1 MKKSSIYLFAILL
14 CGLTSMP
21 LSAQQPLG
29 INHIEAREAT
39 NLNGLWNVRLAP
51 FGGGGGA
58 KMSIP
63 MADGVADPNFADRL
77 KVPGDWN
84 TQQEKLYYFE
94 GAIFYKRTFQ
104 QNKQEGKRYFIHFG
118 AANYQADVY
127 LNGKE
132 IGNHIGGFTPFSFDI
147 TANLNSG
154 SNTLVVRV
162 ENNRKKEA
170 IPTIRFDWWNYGG
183 LTRSV
188 NLVEVTDTFIQ
199 DYSVQLNPENAKEI
213 NGWIQLSGANGGETV
228 NLNIPELKL
237 KKEFKVDEKGKVN
250 FKLKSSKIS
259 YWSPKNPKQYT
270 VEVKTAT
277 DRVSEKIGFRT
288 IRAVGGDILLNGK
301 KQFIK
306 GINLHE
312 EAAMGGGRITTVEEG
327 RTLLTWAK
335 ELGCNLVRLAHY
347 PHNQEL
353 VAEAERMGLMVWAEV
368 PVYWNIDFANE
379 TSYDNAERMLTEMIV
394 RDKNRASVVLWSVAN
409 ETRESDAR
417 QAYLLKLLKKVKS
430 LDKTRLTTA
439 AIEAYKVVDGVRVIN
454 DIIAADLDVIGI
466 NCYCGWYFS
475 KPSDCPDMKWDVQ
488 FDKPVIFSEFGA
500 GALQGHFG
508 EKEEKWTEN
517 YQDEVFKYNIEMT
530 KKQMPFLDGMTP
542 WLLMDFRSPIRPNRE
557 IQNDYNR
564 KGLISEQG
572 IKKKAFYTLQ
582 EFYKNK
588 RVQK

>member
-1 MKKSSIYLFAILL
+1 MRKSLNYLLASCIFALGTLI
-14 CGLTSMP
+14 
-21 LSAQQPLG
+21 LSAQESEG
-29 INHIEAREAT
+29 INHIQARET
-39 NLNGLWNVRLAP
+39 MSLNGVWNVRLAP
-51 FGGGGGA
+51 FAGGGGA
-58 KMSIP
+58 KMSLP
-63 MADGVADPNFADRL
+63 LEEGEEDSNFMDQL

-94 GAIFYKRTFQ
+94 GAVFYKRNFEQ
-104 QNKQEGKRYFIHFG
+104 LKKAGKRYFLHFG

-132 IGNHIGGFTPFSFDI
+132 VGSHIGGFTPFSFDI
-147 TANLNSG
+147 TEALTSG

-188 NLVEVTDTFIQ
+188 NLVEVTETFIQ
-199 DYSVQLNPENAKEI
+199 DYSIQLNPNNAKEI
-213 NGWIQLSGANGGETV
+213 KGWVQLSGAKGGEMV

-237 KKEFKVDEKGKVN
+237 RKEFIVNESGKVN
-250 FKLKSSKIS
+250 FNLKSSKIN
-259 YWSPKNPKQYT
+259 YWSPENPKQYL

-277 DRVSEKIGFRT
+277 DIISEKMGFRT

-368 PVYWNIDFANE
+368 PVYWNIDFENQD
-379 TSYDNAERMLTEMIV
+379 SYDNAERMITEMVV

-430 LDKTRLTTA
+430 LDQTRLTTA

-454 DIIAADLDVIGI
+454 DVIAADLDVIGI

-475 KPSDCPDMKWDVQ
+475 KPSDCPDMKWEVQ

-508 EKEEKWTEN
+508 GKDEKWTEE
-517 YQDEVFKYNIEMT
+517 YQAEVFKYNIEMT

-542 WLLMDFRSPIRPNRE
+542 WLLMDFRSPIRPNRK

-582 EFYKNK
+582 EFYKSK
-588 RVQK
+588 K